1 MAVTMSGHSASHA
14 DAAFLFFGKEGDP
27 KPGEEGSRFPP
38 PPNGSLFYTIDG
50 DHAGWLYD
58 ASEHLWNRQN
68 KPFDLLMLAYPETT
82 QF

>member
-1 MAVTMSGHSASHA
+1 MVTLTSYSASHA
-14 DAAFLFFGKEGDP
+14 DEALIFFGKEGDP

-58 ASEHLWNRQN
+58 ASDLEWVKQN
-68 KPFDLLMLAYPETT
+68 HPFNLETLAFQGSGLL
-82 QF
+82 